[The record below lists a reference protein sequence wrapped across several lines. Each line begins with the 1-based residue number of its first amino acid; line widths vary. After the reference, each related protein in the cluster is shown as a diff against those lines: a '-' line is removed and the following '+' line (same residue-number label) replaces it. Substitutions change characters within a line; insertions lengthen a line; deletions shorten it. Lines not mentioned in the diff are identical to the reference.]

1 MLVGRNGV
9 WRRIAMQG
17 VRAGAIVLAAVVA
30 AALMP
35 ALAVGA
41 GRSVSSAD
49 ALVGRGELSG
59 VSCVSVGACIAV
71 GETKNGAGTQVTLAE
86 RWNGRRWTIQATPNP
101 PGALSADLS
110 GVSCVSAE
118 CTAVGEDKNR
128 AGDTVTLVER
138 WNGRRWGIQA
148 SPNLS
153 RDGFPSGHLYG
164 VSCEAMDAC
173 IAVGDGT
180 GASGTL
186 ATLAERWDGTSWTIP
201 AAPNPAAG
209 AQASHLT
216 SQLFGASCVSSGAC
230 TAVGVDENSGAGV
243 DEGLGGPELTL
254 AERWDG
260 TSWTIQSIPD
270 PASDLGNVDLTGV
283 SCVTA
288 GACTAVGDSTNGG
301 GAQATLAERW
311 DGTSWTIQATPNPA
325 GDRRSPTTGFNGVSC
340 VSADACTAVGAH
352 TNRAGTFVTLAER
365 WNGRRWTIQAIPGAQ
380 DSGLN
385 GVSCASAHAC
395 VAVGSGHDRAGT
407 EVTLAERWN
416 GRRWTIQ
423 ATPPT

>member
-1 MLVGRNGV
+1 
-9 WRRIAMQG
+9 MQG
-17 VRAGAIVLAAVVA
+17 VRAGAIVSAAVVA

-41 GRSVSSAD
+41 GRSLVSSAD
-49 ALVGRGELSG
+49 ALAGRGDLSG
-59 VSCVSVGACIAV
+59 VSCVSAGGCIAV
-71 GETKNGAGTQVTLAE
+71 GDTKNGAGTKVTLAE
-86 RWNGRRWTIQATPNP
+86 RWNGRRWSVQATPNP
-101 PGALSADLS
+101 AGALSADLY
-110 GVSCVSAE
+110 GVSCVSADA
-118 CTAVGEDKNR
+118 CTAVGEDENR
-128 AGDTVTLVER
+128 AGYTVTLVER
-138 WNGRRWGIQA
+138 WNGRRWAIQA
-148 SPNLS
+148 SPNPS
-153 RDGFPSGHLYG
+153 RDGYPSGHLYG

-186 ATLAERWDGTSWTIP
+186 ATLAEWWDGTSWTIQ

-209 AQASHLT
+209 ALTSHLT

-230 TAVGVDENSGAGV
+230 TAVGVDENSGVGV

-260 TSWTIQSIPD
+260 TSWAIQSIPD
-270 PASDLGNVDLTGV
+270 PAGDLDNVDLTGV

-301 GAQATLAERW
+301 GAQAALAERW
-311 DGTSWTIQATPNPA
+311 DGTSWAIQATPNPA

-340 VSADACTAVGAH
+340 VSAHACTAVGAH
-352 TNRAGTFVTLAER
+352 TDRAGTFVTLAER
-365 WNGRRWTIQAIPGAQ
+365 WNGRRWTIQAIPNPAGANPTGAQ

-385 GVSCASAHAC
+385 GVSCASAQAC
-395 VAVGSGHDRAGT
+395 VAVGSGYDRAGT